1 MTIILRPNQNTK
13 LKHIKALKFLLKRYI
28 EPTPIYYKNKNIIVR
43 FDNKRFDIDSLISN
57 IDFILEIL
65 WLGDNQLNLIDLK
78 KY

>member
-1 MTIILRPNQNTK
+1 MTMILRTNHKTK
-13 LKHIKALKFLLKRYI
+13 LKHIKALKFLLERYI
-28 EPTPIYYKNKNIIVR
+28 EPTPIFYKKKNIIIR
-43 FDNKRFDIDSLISN
+43 FDNKRFDIDKLISD